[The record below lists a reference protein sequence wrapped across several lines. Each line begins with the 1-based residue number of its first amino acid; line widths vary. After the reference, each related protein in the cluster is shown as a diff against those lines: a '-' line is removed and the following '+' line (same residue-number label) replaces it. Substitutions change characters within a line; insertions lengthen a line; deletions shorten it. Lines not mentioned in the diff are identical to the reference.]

1 MTKTVTFSE
10 EEKSLL
16 FNLILDNYP
25 DDEETTMKFVTIYNK
40 IAGVIK

>member
-1 MTKTVTFSE
+1 MRTVTFTE

-25 DDEETTMKFVTIYNK
+25 GDDKTAMKFVTIYNK